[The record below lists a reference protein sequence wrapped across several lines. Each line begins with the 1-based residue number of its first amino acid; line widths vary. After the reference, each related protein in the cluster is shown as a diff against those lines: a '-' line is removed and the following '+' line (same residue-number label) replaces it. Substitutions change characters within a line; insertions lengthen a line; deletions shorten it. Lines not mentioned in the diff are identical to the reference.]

1 MILNNYNFFHGIMFH
16 HFHDDKFHKAGQGS
30 ISKDDFYNLINFIG
44 RENILDAKIFLD
56 KYKNNKLKENDVC
69 FTFDDAIKCQLDIA
83 LPVLEDLKIKSFFFV
98 HTSMYE
104 GKPDY
109 IEIFRYFRL
118 NYFKDINDFYSIFF
132 TNLKKNLKDFFGKN
146 ENLISEKKKR
156 YPFYSIEDIKF
167 RLVRDVL
174 ISKKEYEELM
184 FQIMNLRK
192 FNYKEFLSKLFFDEK
207 DLISLDNLGH
217 NIGLHSHSHPTL
229 IEKLSFNDQK
239 NEYLQNLNFIK
250 KILNKPSSYIN
261 ACSHPLGSY
270 NADTLQILNEL
281 KIQLA
286 FKDNM
291 SVEKERGMK
300 IINNS
305 SLEIARQDHSEI
317 IKKMKN

>member
-1 MILNNYNFFHGIMFH
+1 
-16 HFHDDKFHKAGQGS
+16 
-30 ISKDDFYNLINFIG
+30 
-44 RENILDAKIFLD
+44 
-56 KYKNNKLKENDVC
+56 
-69 FTFDDAIKCQLDIA
+69 
-83 LPVLEDLKIKSFFFV
+83 
-98 HTSMYE
+98 
-104 GKPDY
+104 
-109 IEIFRYFRL
+109 
-118 NYFKDINDFYSIFF
+118 
-132 TNLKKNLKDFFGKN
+132 
-146 ENLISEKKKR
+146 
-156 YPFYSIEDIKF
+156 
-167 RLVRDVL
+167 
-174 ISKKEYEELM
+174 
-184 FQIMNLRK
+184 MNLRK

-261 ACSHPLGSY
+261 TCSHPLGSY